1 MNEEAIRFK
10 TSIHCGN
17 CIVKVKSALDEI
29 LGEGNWQV
37 DMTSADKI
45 LETQNE
51 SFDKEELILRLAELG
66 YAASEINN

>member
-1 MNEEAIRFK
+1 M
-10 TSIHCGN
+10 
-17 CIVKVKSALDEI
+17 KSTLDEI

-37 DMTSADKI
+37 DMASADKI

-66 YAASEINN
+66 YAANEINN